1 MFMMCNVGFEFVVIS
16 MGGAFIL
23 QHVTKTTL
31 CVMQPTRLLQ
41 CVQVSVPR
49 TMIHVVLTLSEFA
62 LLWFSFNVLTQNVDL
77 FSILLCLVLHDWQSG
92 QSLHI
97 SFFSGVEV
105 RCRWSGS
112 PALVLR
118 VAKIDR
124 PPAS

>member
-1 MFMMCNVGFEFVVIS
+1 
-16 MGGAFIL
+16 
-23 QHVTKTTL
+23 
-31 CVMQPTRLLQ
+31 
-41 CVQVSVPR
+41 
-49 TMIHVVLTLSEFA
+49 MIHSVLTLSEFA
-62 LLWFSFNVLTQNVDL
+62 LLWVSFNVLTQNVDF

-97 SFFSGVEV
+97 FSGLEV
-105 RCRWSGS
+105 RCRSSGS

>member
-1 MFMMCNVGFEFVVIS
+1 MVTS
-16 MGGAFIL
+16 MGGAFIS
-23 QHVTKTTL
+23 QHLATATL
-31 CVMQPTRLLQ
+31 CIMQPTRLLH

-49 TMIHVVLTLSEFA
+49 TMIDVVLTLSEFA
-62 LLWFSFNVLTQNVDL
+62 LLWFSFDVLTQNVEL

-97 SFFSGVEV
+97 SFFFSGVEV

-124 PPAS
+124 PPES